1 MFGKIYQLD
10 LTFYG
15 ETDKTYVTHM
25 KKMAF
30 GNIYQFFHRSSQAIH
45 KFYQHVFINIPKQ
58 LIIFRNDI
66 IIYTVKNAIHKIY
79 QMIPASSKCIDKI
92 NAPMNLFLTV
102 KIKPFPVISNV
113 KVRDKGTT

>member
-1 MFGKIYQLD
+1 
-10 LTFYG
+10 
-15 ETDKTYVTHM
+15 
-25 KKMAF
+25 MAF

-45 KFYQHVFINIPKQ
+45 KFYHHVFINIPKQ

-79 QMIPASSKCIDKI
+79 QMIPASSNCIDKI

-102 KIKPFPVISNV
+102 
-113 KVRDKGTT
+113 RATQ